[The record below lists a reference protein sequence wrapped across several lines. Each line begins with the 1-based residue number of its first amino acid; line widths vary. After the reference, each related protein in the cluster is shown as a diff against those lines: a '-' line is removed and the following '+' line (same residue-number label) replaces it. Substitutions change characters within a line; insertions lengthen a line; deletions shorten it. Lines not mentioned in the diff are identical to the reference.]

1 MTSKQHK
8 QPRPRIELF
17 PVPMLSIH
25 NSSNRDSDSNGSE
38 FDPIINRSSSPAS
51 IPEPIA
57 SQHRQ
62 AQAKERQF
70 ERQLATRQQRG
81 LGADIGNTLASNS
94 MGGRDTKSKPASSSS
109 KRHLEDIS
117 NRDGNRASKR
127 QHTTTSPCPSEMKNL
142 AQLIQYEVSEVRK
155 VIERSAEEARKDRQ
169 ELVGVLRDLLHE
181 VQNES

>member
-1 MTSKQHK
+1 MTSKQRK

-94 MGGRDTKSKPASSSS
+94 MGGRDTKVCGENQVETLLVLSCCASIVQTC
-109 KRHLEDIS
+109 KLQFE
-117 NRDGNRASKR
+117 
-127 QHTTTSPCPSEMKNL
+127 TTP
-142 AQLIQYEVSEVRK
+142 
-155 VIERSAEEARKDRQ
+155 
-169 ELVGVLRDLLHE
+169 
-181 VQNES
+181 